1 MRHPVQHASAQRPIS
16 TTAPATSSDSS
27 DTSRLLADTAPLQM
41 ECCGRKINATY
52 STRNGIVTVK
62 HRGKTLSTYSPD
74 GDYKAVAHRLL
85 CVMLSI

>member
-1 MRHPVQHASAQRPIS
+1 MRHPVQQATTQRSIS
-16 TTAPATSSDSS
+16 STSPATSSD
-27 DTSRLLADTAPLQM
+27 TSPLLADTVPLQM
-41 ECCGRKINATY
+41 DCCGRKINATY

-62 HRGKTLSTYSPD
+62 HQGKTLSTYSPD

>member
-1 MRHPVQHASAQRPIS
+1 MRHPAHQATSQRPIS
-16 TTAPATSSDSS
+16 STSPATSS
-27 DTSRLLADTAPLQM
+27 DTSRLLADTAPLQLD
-41 ECCGRKINATY
+41 CCGRKINATY

-62 HRGKTLSTYSPD
+62 HQGKTLSTYSPD

>member
-1 MRHPVQHASAQRPIS
+1 MRHPAHQATSQRPIS
-16 TTAPATSSDSS
+16 STSQATSS
-27 DTSRLLADTAPLQM
+27 DTSRLLADTAPLQLD
-41 ECCGRKINATY
+41 CCGRKINATY

-62 HRGKTLSTYSPD
+62 HQGKTLSTYSPD

>member
-16 TTAPATSSDSS
+16 PTSPATSS
-27 DTSRLLADTAPLQM
+27 DTSRLLADTVPLQT
-41 ECCGRKINATY
+41 EYCGRKINATY

-62 HRGKTLSTYSPD
+62 HQGKTLSTYSPD

>member
-1 MRHPVQHASAQRPIS
+1 MRHPVQQATTQRPIS
-16 TTAPATSSDSS
+16 STSPATSSD
-27 DTSRLLADTAPLQM
+27 TSALLADTAPLQM
-41 ECCGRKINATY
+41 DCCGRKINATY

-62 HRGKTLSTYSPD
+62 HQGKTLSTYSPD